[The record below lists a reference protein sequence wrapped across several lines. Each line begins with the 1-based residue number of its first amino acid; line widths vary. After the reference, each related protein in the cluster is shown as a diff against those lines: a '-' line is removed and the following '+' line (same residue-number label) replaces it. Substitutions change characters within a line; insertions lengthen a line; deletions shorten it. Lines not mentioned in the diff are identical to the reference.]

1 LGKASLE
8 LAGIL
13 QQRLDDQPT
22 TFIDN
27 TYDQRHVLYFS
38 AQLEF

>member
-22 TFIDN
+22 TFVDN
-27 TYDQRHVLYFS
+27 NYDQRHVLYFS